1 MVELEGALELIERH
15 RGDAIVIACQES
27 RHAWE
32 AVSDSP
38 HLDIPFAG
46 CMGKGSSLGLG
57 IALAQPDRKVIV
69 LDGDGSLLMNL
80 GGLATVAG
88 KSPGN
93 FYHFVIENGIYAG
106 TGGQPIPNRG
116 GIGFADMAKAAGYA
130 YAHDFDDLEE
140 LALHLRD
147 LMAAEGPIFATLHVN
162 PVPETRPMSRRPRGR
177 RLSEGLASVRM
188 SLAVE

>member
-1 MVELEGALELIERH
+1 MIELEDAFELIERH
-15 RGDAIVIACQES
+15 RGDAVVIACQES

-32 AVSDSP
+32 AVSDTP
-38 HLDIPFAG
+38 DLDIPFAG

-88 KSPGN
+88 KSPSN

-116 GIGFADMAKAAGYA
+116 GVGFASMAEAAGYNQ
-130 YAHDFDDLEE
+130 AHDFDDLED
-140 LALHLRD
+140 LTLHLND
-147 LMAAEGPIFATLHVN
+147 LMSAKGPVFASLRVR

-177 RLSEGLASVRM
+177 RLSESLESVRK
-188 SLAVE
+188 SLAVN

>member
-1 MVELEGALELIERH
+1 MLELEAAFELIERY
-15 RGDAIVIACQES
+15 REDAIVVACQES

-38 HLDIPFAG
+38 DLDIPFAG

-57 IALAQPDRKVIV
+57 LALARPDRKVIV

-88 KSPGN
+88 KSPAN
-93 FYHFVIENGIYAG
+93 FYHFVVENGIYAG

-116 GIGFADMAKAAGYA
+116 NIGFAGMAEAAGYSQT
-130 YAHDFDDLEE
+130 HDFDDLED
-140 LALHLRD
+140 LALQLND
-147 LMAAEGPIFATLHVN
+147 LMSAEGPVFASLRVK
-162 PVPETRPMSRRPRGR
+162 PVPEIRPMSRRPRGR
-177 RLSEGLASVRM
+177 RLSEGLESVRN
-188 SLAVE
+188 SLSGA

>member
-1 MVELEGALELIERH
+1 MIEIEDALDLVGRH
-15 RGDAIVIACQES
+15 RGDAVVVACQES

-88 KSPGN
+88 KSPSN
-93 FYHFVIENGIYAG
+93 FYHFVIENGIYGG

-116 GIGFADMAKAAGYA
+116 GIGFAGMARAAGYNH
-130 YAHDFDDLEE
+130 AHDFEDLED
-140 LALHLRD
+140 LALHLSD
-147 LMAAEGPIFATLHVN
+147 LMSAEGPVFATLRVR

-177 RLSEGLASVRM
+177 RLSQGLASVRK
-188 SLAVE
+188 SLAVR

>member
-1 MVELEGALELIERH
+1 MLELEAAFELIERY
-15 RGDAIVIACQES
+15 REDAIVVACQES

-32 AVSDSP
+32 AVSDNP
-38 HLDIPFAG
+38 DLDIPFAG

-88 KSPGN
+88 KSPSN
-93 FYHFVIENGIYAG
+93 FYHFVVENGIYAG

-116 GIGFADMAKAAGYA
+116 NIGFAGMAQAAGYSQS
-130 YAHDFDDLEE
+130 HDFADLED

-147 LMAAEGPIFATLHVN
+147 LMSAEGPVFASLRVK
-162 PVPETRPMSRRPRGR
+162 PVPEFRPMSRRPRGR
-177 RLSEGLASVRM
+177 RLSEGLESVRN
-188 SLAVE
+188 SLSGA

>member
-1 MVELEGALELIERH
+1 MIELEDALELVERH
-15 RGDAIVIACQES
+15 RGDAVVIACQES

-32 AVSDSP
+32 AVSGSP

-88 KSPGN
+88 KSPSN
-93 FYHFVIENGIYAG
+93 FYHFVIENGMYAG

-116 GIGFADMAKAAGYA
+116 GIGFAGMARSAGYNHS
-130 YAHDFDDLEE
+130 HDFDNLED
-140 LALHLRD
+140 LALHMRD
-147 LMAAEGPIFATLHVN
+147 VMAAEGPVFATLHVKSA
-162 PVPETRPMSRRPRGR
+162 PETRPMSRRPRGR
-177 RLSEGLASVRM
+177 RLSEGLKSVRDA
-188 SLAVE
+188 LAEA

>member
-1 MVELEGALELIERH
+1 MMEIEDALEFIGHH

-88 KSPGN
+88 KSPRN

-116 GIGFADMAKAAGYA
+116 GIGFADMARAAGYA
-130 YAHDFDDLEE
+130 HAHDFDDLEE
-140 LALHLRD
+140 LALQLRD
-147 LMAAEGPIFATLHVN
+147 LMAAEGPVFATLHVN